1 MNKYQQKLRL
11 LLYTVFTFIAV
22 VIIVDF
28 VLPGRIINDK
38 IINIKRERQQYNNAA
53 RNEHYSYKI
62 ITSEDQFSVTEDFA
76 KLVKENE
83 KIEYTVS
90 PIFKEVN
97 WYKLLSSENRE
108 FYSLRIM
115 SGLVI
120 PLLVIIAIFVSYLS
134 IKNINILL
142 FVLKILL
149 ILDLIYLMT

>member
-97 WYKLLSSENRE
+97 WYRLLSSENRE

>member
-11 LLYTVFTFIAV
+11 LLYTVFAFIAII
-22 VIIVDF
+22 IIVDF
-28 VLPGRIINDK
+28 ILPGRIINDK

-97 WYKLLSSENRE
+97 WYRLLSSENRE

-120 PLLVIIAIFVSYLS
+120 PLLVMISIFVSYLS